1 MDLDNLK
8 EIWKG
13 LDEQD
18 FYPAHKAV
26 TGPIVNRHEEEIAAI
41 LRKRSQNPIAKIKRN
56 LGWELAVIIV
66 LYSVTMWYYITAW
79 HGQYWEIAVLL
90 GIIGTSFVVYYFRK
104 NKLLKEMQM
113 VDSEVKLN
121 LEKRL
126 YTLEKYVRFYFVSGT
141 VLTPAAYFVAGL
153 IIFFKTPPRATDDK
167 MPPMFT
173 HITGH
178 DYFVLFTI
186 SGVAL
191 AIGSYFLNIWYVN
204 RLYGRHI
211 NKLKNLLNQ
220 MEEENSASD
229 T

>member
-8 EIWKG
+8 EIWKD
-13 LDEQD
+13 LDEKD
-18 FYPAHKAV
+18 FHPTNRGGMRPVAV
-26 TGPIVNRHEEEIAAI
+26 SHEEEIAAI

-56 LGWELAVIIV
+56 LGWELAVILV

-79 HGQYWEIAVLL
+79 HGQYWEIAILL
-90 GIIGTSFVVYYFRK
+90 GIIGASFVVYYFRK
-104 NKLLKEMQM
+104 NKLLREMQL

-126 YTLEKYVRFYFVSGT
+126 HTLEKYVRFYFVSGT

-153 IIFFKTPPRATDDK
+153 IVFFKTPPSATDNK

-178 DYFVLFTI
+178 DYFVLFTV

-220 MEEENSASD
+220 LEEGEVSGE
-229 T
+229 

>member
-8 EIWKG
+8 EIWKD
-13 LDEQD
+13 LDEKD
-18 FYPAHKAV
+18 LHPVKGGGMRPVVA
-26 TGPIVNRHEEEIAAI
+26 NHEEEIAAI

-56 LGWELAVIIV
+56 LGWELALILV
-66 LYSVTMWYYITAW
+66 LYTLSMGYYFIAW
-79 HGQYWEIAVLL
+79 HGQYWEISVLL
-90 GIIGTSFVVYYFRK
+90 GIIGASFVVYYFRK
-104 NKLLKEMQM
+104 NKLLNEMQA

-121 LEKRL
+121 LKKRL
-126 YTLEKYVRFYFVSGT
+126 YTLEKYTRFYSVSGM
-141 VLTPAAYFVAGL
+141 VLTPSAYFVAGL
-153 IIFFKTPPRATDDK
+153 IVLFKTPPRPDDK

-178 DYFVLFTI
+178 DYFVLFTV

-220 MEEENSASD
+220 IEDEG
-229 T
+229 

>member
-8 EIWKG
+8 EIWKD
-13 LDEQD
+13 LDEKD
-18 FYPAHKAV
+18 FHPTNRGGIRPV
-26 TGPIVNRHEEEIAAI
+26 SVNHEEEIAAI

-56 LGWELAVIIV
+56 LGWELAVILV

-90 GIIGTSFVVYYFRK
+90 GVIGASFVVYYFRK
-104 NKLLKEMQM
+104 NKLLREMQL

-126 YTLEKYVRFYFVSGT
+126 QTLEKYVRFYFVSGT

-153 IIFFKTPPRATDDK
+153 IVFFKSPPRATDDK

-178 DYFVLFTI
+178 DYFVLFTV

-204 RLYGRHI
+204 KLYGRHI

-220 MEEENSASD
+220 MEEEKASGE
-229 T
+229 